1 MASSGELGGTSAARA
16 GWLQGLGAEWLQLW
30 RHRSTARALSRESLR
45 IYHEVAAAR
54 PELAGV
60 LRYREVVARQAGVD
74 EQEARA
80 IVDRAEDSFASWPV
94 GRRVT
99 FRDVVQYLVVRRCLD
114 SQQGGAGIRSRLVA
128 IIADEVP
135 GDL

>member
-1 MASSGELGGTSAARA
+1 MTAARA
-16 GWLQGLGAEWLQLW
+16 GWLDGLRGEWLRVW
-30 RHRSTARALSRESLR
+30 RHRATARAVSRESMR
-45 IYHEVAAAR
+45 IYHEVVAAR

-60 LRYREVVARQAGVD
+60 LRYQEVVARQAGVD
-74 EQEARA
+74 EREARA

-94 GRRVT
+94 GRAVT

-114 SQQGGAGIRSRLVA
+114 GEPGGAGIRSRLVA